1 MVRVLAKLL
10 GDWVPRLATAMQ
22 QGKHRSKL
30 RRPVLSK
37 TMTEPQEILSE
48 QIHLLGDL
56 LGQTIIEQEG
66 CPLFELVEECRALA
80 KGRRAGDAA
89 AHAALL
95 ARIQGLGLGEAR
107 GVLKAFAA
115 YFQLV
120 NLTEEQERVRVLHQ
134 RAARAHAAG
143 RPVDET
149 IAAAVQQLRAE
160 GVPAEAVQALLDE
173 LAIQPVLTAHPTE
186 AKRRTILAKLRRM
199 AFVLH
204 ELDFHTPTP
213 DEVAEAHAALREEI
227 VSLWQS
233 DETRLR
239 QPSVMDEV
247 RNGLYFFDEVL
258 FDLVPGLYRRLAA
271 VLAESYPGHAFR
283 VPRFLQFGSWIGGDR
298 DGNPF
303 VTPAVTEE
311 TLREHK
317 ALALRLYQRGL
328 DRMHGHLSTSAR
340 YGISAELQASIE
352 ADAALLPDEAE
363 KVAARY
369 PMQPYRHKLSFI
381 YRKLGA
387 TAEANRRPWRAD
399 HLPRPGAYQDAT
411 EFLADLRLLQ
421 TSLRQHRGE
430 RLADGRLGTIIQQA
444 EIFGFHLATLDVR
457 QHVERHTR
465 ALAEIFARYGLAQDY
480 AALPEAEKARLLTAE
495 LLSARPLA
503 PARLDFSPETNETLE
518 LFRLIRR
525 GHERVGVEAIQNH
538 IISMT
543 TGASDVLAV
552 LLMAKDAGV
561 DAALN
566 VVPLFETLADLQAA
580 AGIMDALFANP
591 AYAAHLVRRDRNQQI
606 MLGYSDSN
614 KDTGYVTATWE
625 LRRAQQA
632 LPSVC
637 AAHGVR
643 LTLFHGRG
651 GSIGR
656 GGGPTNR
663 AILAQPAESL
673 RGRIRLTEQGET
685 ITNRYANRELAQ
697 RHLEQIIH
705 AVLVRSLAPGETTPS
720 ARNGHW
726 AATMDALSAAARVA
740 YRGFV
745 HDTPALLRYFQDATP
760 IDAIGRLNIGSRPA
774 RRRATARI
782 DDLRAIPWVFA
793 WAQSR
798 AGLPGWYGLGAALDA
813 WAGDETDRWAALAEM
828 YRGWPFF
835 RALIDNA
842 QLSLRQADL
851 PIAELYAGLAEEGA
865 REAIFPALQAEYRRA
880 EVAILRITGGRDLLE
895 DEPWLQR
902 SIQLRNPYIDPMNY
916 LQVALLRRWRDAS
929 GVEAEALRE
938 AVLLSVNGVAAGLRN
953 TG

>member
-1 MVRVLAKLL
+1 
-10 GDWVPRLATAMQ
+10 
-22 QGKHRSKL
+22 
-30 RRPVLSK
+30 
-37 TMTEPQEILSE
+37 MTEPNEILSE

-66 CPLFELVEECRALA
+66 PALFDLVEECRGLA
-80 KGRRAGDAA
+80 KARRGGDAE
-89 AHAALL
+89 AHARLL
-95 ARIQGLGLGEAR
+95 ARIEGLGLAEAR

-120 NLTEEQERVRVLHQ
+120 NLAEEQERVRVLHR
-134 RAARAHAAG
+134 RAQRAHAEG
-143 RPVDET
+143 RSVGET
-149 IAAAVQQLRAE
+149 IAAAVRQLRAD
-160 GVPAEAVQALLDE
+160 GVPPEAIQGLLDE
-173 LAIQPVLTAHPTE
+173 MLIQPVFTAHPTE

-204 ELDFHTPTP
+204 ELDFHSPTP
-213 DEVAEAHAALREEI
+213 DEARELHDALREEI
-227 VSLWQS
+227 VALWQS

-239 QPSVMDEV
+239 QPTVMDEV

-258 FDLVPGLYRRLAA
+258 FDLAPALYRRLEMA
-271 VLAESYPGHAFR
+271 LADCYPGHPFR
-283 VPRFLQFGSWIGGDR
+283 IPRFLQFGSWIGGDR

-311 TLREHK
+311 ALREHK
-317 ALALRLYQRGL
+317 ALALRLYQRSL
-328 DRMHGHLSTSAR
+328 DRMHGHLSSSAR
-340 YGISAELQASIE
+340 YGISPELQASIE
-352 ADAALLPDEAE
+352 ADAALFPDEAE

-399 HLPRPGAYQDAT
+399 HLPRPGAYRNAA
-411 EFLADLRLLQ
+411 EFLDDLRLIQ
-421 TSLRQHRGE
+421 DSLRGHRGE
-430 RLADGRLGTIIQQA
+430 RLAEGRLGTIVRQA
-444 EIFGFHLATLDVR
+444 DIFGFHLATLDIR
-457 QHVERHTR
+457 QHAERHTR
-465 ALAEIFARYGLAQDY
+465 ALAEIFARYGLAEDY

-525 GHERVGVEAIQNH
+525 AHERVGIEAIQNY

-566 VVPLFETLADLQAA
+566 IVPLFETLADLQAA
-580 AGIMDALFANP
+580 PGIMDALFANP
-591 AYAAHLVRRDRNQQI
+591 AYAAHLARRGRNQQI

-614 KDTGYVTATWE
+614 KDTGYVTATWA

-632 LPSVC
+632 LPAVC

-673 RGRIRLTEQGET
+673 RGRIRLTEQGEA

-705 AVLVRSLAPGETTPS
+705 AVLIRSLAPGAVIS
-720 ARNGHW
+720 AHEARW
-726 AATMDALSAAARVA
+726 EAIMDALSAEARSA

-745 HDTPALLRYFQDATP
+745 HDSPALLRYFQDATP

-793 WAQSR
+793 WLQSR
-798 AGLPGWYGLGAALDA
+798 AGLPGWYGLGAALTA
-813 WAGDETDRWAALAEM
+813 WAGEDAGRWAELAEM
-828 YRGWPFF
+828 YREWPFF

-851 PIAELYAGLAEEGA
+851 SIAEVYASLADAETRA
-865 REAIFPALQAEYRRA
+865 AVFPVLQAEYRRA
-880 EVAILRITGGRDLLE
+880 EAAILRLTGQGDLLE
-895 DEPWLQR
+895 DEPWLRR

-916 LQVALLRRWRDAS
+916 LQVVLLRRWRDAG

>member
-1 MVRVLAKLL
+1 
-10 GDWVPRLATAMQ
+10 
-22 QGKHRSKL
+22 
-30 RRPVLSK
+30 
-37 TMTEPQEILSE
+37 MTEVHEILSD

-66 CPLFELVEECRALA
+66 CSLFELVEECRALA
-80 KGRRAGDAA
+80 KARRMGDAE
-89 AHAALL
+89 AHARLL
-95 ARIQGLGLGEAR
+95 ARIEGLGLAEAR

-115 YFQLV
+115 YFQLI
-120 NLTEEQERVRVLHQ
+120 NLAEEQERVRVLHQ
-134 RAARAHAAG
+134 RAQRAHTEG
-143 RPVDET
+143 RAVGET
-149 IAAAVQQLRAE
+149 LAAAVRQLHGE
-160 GVPAEAVQALLDE
+160 GVTAAAMQDLLDD
-173 LAIQPVLTAHPTE
+173 LAIQPVFTAHPTE
-186 AKRRTILAKLRRM
+186 AKRRTVLAKLRRM

-213 DEVAEAHAALREEI
+213 NEVAEAHATLREEI
-227 VSLWQS
+227 VALWQS

-258 FDLVPGLYRRLAA
+258 FDLVPALYRRLEAA
-271 VLAESYPGHAFR
+271 LAESYPGHPFR
-283 VPRFLQFGSWIGGDR
+283 IPRFLQFGSWIGGDR

-311 TLREHK
+311 ALREHK

-328 DRMHGHLSTSAR
+328 DRMHGHLSSSAR
-340 YGISAELQASIE
+340 YGISAELQTSIA
-352 ADAALLPDEAE
+352 ADAALFPDEAAN
-363 KVAARY
+363 VAARY

-399 HLPRPGAYQDAT
+399 HLPRPGAYRDAA
-411 EFLADLRLLQ
+411 EFLADLRLIQ
-421 TSLRQHRGE
+421 ESLRGHRGE
-430 RLADGRLGTIIQQA
+430 RLAEGRLDTIIRQA
-444 EIFGFHLATLDVR
+444 EIFGFHLATLDIR
-457 QHVERHTR
+457 QHAERHTR
-465 ALAEIFARYGLAQDY
+465 AVAEIFARYGLAEDY
-480 AALPEAEKARLLTAE
+480 PALPEAEKTRLLTAE

-525 GHERVGVEAIQNH
+525 GHERVGVEAIQNT

-566 VVPLFETLADLQAA
+566 IVPLFETLADLQAA
-580 AGIMDALFANP
+580 PGIMDALFANP
-591 AYAAHLVRRDRNQQI
+591 AYAGHLARRGRNQQI

-625 LRRAQQA
+625 LRRAQQT
-632 LPSVC
+632 LPAVC

-643 LTLFHGRG
+643 LTIFHGRG

-656 GGGPTNR
+656 GGGPANR
-663 AILAQPAESL
+663 GILAQPAESL

-685 ITNRYANRELAQ
+685 VTNRYANRELAQ

-705 AVLVRSLAPGETTPS
+705 AVLIRSLTPGAAAPPAS
-720 ARNGHW
+720 NARW
-726 AATMDALSAAARVA
+726 EATMDALSAGARAA

-745 HDTPALLRYFQDATP
+745 HDSPALLRYFQDATP

-774 RRRATARI
+774 RRRATASI

-798 AGLPGWYGLGAALDA
+798 AGLPGWYGLGTALVVWAADE
-813 WAGDETDRWAALAEM
+813 AGRWAQLTEM
-828 YRGWPFF
+828 YQGWPFF
-835 RALIDNA
+835 KALIDNA

-851 PIAELYAGLAEEGA
+851 PIAGVYASLADA
-865 REAIFPALQAEYRRA
+865 QTRAAVYPALQAEYRRA
-880 EVAILRITGGRDLLE
+880 EAAILRITGRGDLLE

-916 LQVALLRRWRDAS
+916 LQVALLRRWRDAG

>member
-1 MVRVLAKLL
+1 
-10 GDWVPRLATAMQ
+10 
-22 QGKHRSKL
+22 
-30 RRPVLSK
+30 
-37 TMTEPQEILSE
+37 MTTPNDILSD

-66 CPLFELVEECRALA
+66 HALFDLVEECRALA
-80 KGRRAGDAA
+80 KARRAGDAA

-95 ARIQGLGLGEAR
+95 ARIEGLGLGEAR

-120 NLTEEQERVRVLHQ
+120 NLAEEQERVRVLHQ

-143 RPVDET
+143 RPMDET
-149 IAAAVQQLRAE
+149 IAAAVRQLRAE
-160 GVPAEAVQALLDE
+160 GVPPETVQGLLDQLMIE
-173 LAIQPVLTAHPTE
+173 PVFTAHPTE

-204 ELDFHTPTP
+204 ELDFHSPTP
-213 DEVAEAHAALREEI
+213 DEVAEAHEALREEI

-239 QPSVMDEV
+239 QPTVMDEV

-258 FDLVPGLYRRLAA
+258 FDLVPVLYRRLAA
-271 VLAESYPGHAFR
+271 ALAENYPGYPFR
-283 VPRFLQFGSWIGGDR
+283 IPCFLRFGSWIGGDR

-311 TLREHK
+311 ALREHK
-317 ALALRLYQRGL
+317 ALALRLYQRAL

-340 YGISAELQASIE
+340 YGISAGLQASIE
-352 ADAALLPDEAE
+352 ADAALFPDEAE

-381 YRKLGA
+381 YRKLVA

-399 HLPRPGAYQDAT
+399 HLPRPGTYRDAA
-411 EFLADLRLLQ
+411 EFLADLRLIQ
-421 TSLRQHRGE
+421 ESLRQHRGE
-430 RLADGRLGTIIQQA
+430 RLAAGRLGTIVQQA
-444 EIFGFHLATLDVR
+444 EVFGFHLATLDIR
-457 QHVERHTR
+457 QHAERHTN
-465 ALAEIFARYGLAQDY
+465 ALAEIFARYGLAEDY

-495 LLSARPLA
+495 LASARPLT

-518 LFRLIRR
+518 VFRLIRR
-525 GHERVGVEAIQNH
+525 GHERVGVEAIQNYV
-538 IISMT
+538 ISMT

-580 AGIMDALFANP
+580 PAIMDALFANP
-591 AYAAHLVRRDRNQQI
+591 VYAAHLARRGHNQQI

-614 KDTGYVTATWE
+614 KGTGYVTATWE
-625 LRRAQQA
+625 LRRAQEA
-632 LPSVC
+632 LPAVC

-673 RGRIRLTEQGET
+673 RGRIRLTEQGEAV
-685 ITNRYANRELAQ
+685 TNRYANRELAQ

-705 AVLVRSLAPGETTPS
+705 AVIIRSMAPGIQTQKGSATPDRRS
-720 ARNGHW
+720 QTGWEQQSNARW
-726 AATMDALSAAARVA
+726 EATMDALSAAARSA
-740 YRGFV
+740 YRAFV
-745 HDTPALLRYFQDATP
+745 HDSPALLRYFQDATP

-774 RRRATARI
+774 RRRATTSI

-798 AGLPGWYGLGAALDA
+798 AGLPGWFGLGTALTT
-813 WAGDETDRWAALAEM
+813 WAGEDEGRWAGLAEM
-828 YRGWPFF
+828 YREWPFF
-835 RALIDNA
+835 KALIDNA

-851 PIAELYAGLAEEGA
+851 PIAELYAGLADEETQ
-865 REAIFPALQAEYRRA
+865 EAVFPVLQAEYRRTEA
-880 EVAILRITGGRDLLE
+880 AILRITGKEDLLA
-895 DEPWLQR
+895 DEPWLRR

-916 LQVALLRRWRDAS
+916 LQVALLRRWREAS
-929 GVEAEALRE
+929 GVEAEALGE

>member
-1 MVRVLAKLL
+1 
-10 GDWVPRLATAMQ
+10 
-22 QGKHRSKL
+22 
-30 RRPVLSK
+30 
-37 TMTEPQEILSE
+37 MTEPNDILSD

-56 LGQTIIEQEG
+56 LGQTLIEQEG
-66 CPLFELVEECRALA
+66 CPLFDLVEECRALA
-80 KGRRAGDAA
+80 KARRAGDAA

-95 ARIQGLGLGEAR
+95 ARIGGLGLREAR

-120 NLTEEQERVRVLHQ
+120 NLAEEQERVRVLHQ
-134 RAARAHAAG
+134 RATRAHAAG

-149 IAAAVQQLRAE
+149 IAAAVRQLRASD
-160 GVPAEAVQALLDE
+160 VPPEAVQSLLDE
-173 LAIQPVLTAHPTE
+173 LAIQPVFTAHPTE
-186 AKRRTILAKLRRM
+186 AKRRTVLAKLRRM
-199 AFVLH
+199 AFTLH

-213 DEVAEAHAALREEI
+213 DEIAEAHAALREEI

-258 FDLVPGLYRRLAA
+258 FDLVPILYRRLAA
-271 VLAESYPGHAFR
+271 ALSESYPGYEFH

-317 ALALRLYQRGL
+317 ALGLRLYQRAL
-328 DRMHGHLSTSAR
+328 DRMHGHLSSSAR
-340 YGISAELQASIE
+340 YGIPPALQASIE
-352 ADAALLPDEAE
+352 ADAALFPDEAE
-363 KVAARY
+363 KVATRY

-399 HLPRPGAYQDAT
+399 HLPRPGTYQDAA
-411 EFLADLRLLQ
+411 EFLADLQLIQ
-421 TSLRQHRGE
+421 DSLRQHRGE
-430 RLADGRLGTIIQQA
+430 RLAAGRLGTIIQQA
-444 EIFGFHLATLDVR
+444 QIFGFHLATLDIR
-457 QHVERHTR
+457 QHAERHTR
-465 ALAEIFARYGLAQDY
+465 AVAEIFARYGLAQDY

-495 LLSARPLA
+495 LTGARPLT

-525 GHERVGVEAIQNH
+525 GHERVGVEAIQNYV
-538 IISMT
+538 ISMT

-566 VVPLFETLADLQAA
+566 IVPLFETLADLQTAPA
-580 AGIMDALFANP
+580 IMDALFANP
-591 AYAAHLVRRDRNQQI
+591 AYAAHLARRGHNQQI

-632 LPSVC
+632 LPAVC
-637 AAHGVR
+637 ATHGVR
-643 LTLFHGRG
+643 LTIFHGRG

-673 RGRIRLTEQGET
+673 RGRIRLTEQGEAV
-685 ITNRYANRELAQ
+685 TNRYANRELAQ

-705 AVLVRSLAPGETTPS
+705 AVIIRSLASGDAAASAHNGRWATTME
-720 ARNGHW
+720 G
-726 AATMDALSAAARVA
+726 LSAAARAA

-745 HDTPALLRYFQDATP
+745 HDSPALLRYFQDATP

-798 AGLPGWYGLGAALDA
+798 AGLPGWFGLGTALTT
-813 WAGDETDRWAALAEM
+813 WAGEDAGRWAELGEM

-835 RALIDNA
+835 KALIDNA

-851 PIAELYAGLAEEGA
+851 PIAELYAGLADEET
-865 REAIFPALQAEYRRA
+865 REAVFPTLQAEYRRA
-880 EVAILRITGGRDLLE
+880 EAAILRVTGKGDLLE
-895 DEPWLQR
+895 DEPWLRR

-929 GVEAEALRE
+929 GVEAEALGE

>member
-1 MVRVLAKLL
+1 MKAPN
-10 GDWVPRLATAMQ
+10 D
-22 QGKHRSKL
+22 
-30 RRPVLSK
+30 
-37 TMTEPQEILSE
+37 ILSD

-66 CPLFELVEECRALA
+66 RALFDLVEECRALA
-80 KGRRAGDAA
+80 KARRTGDPT

-95 ARIQGLGLGEAR
+95 ARIESLGLGEAR

-115 YFQLV
+115 YFHLV
-120 NLTEEQERVRVLHQ
+120 NLAEEQEQVRVLHQ
-134 RAARAHAAG
+134 RAARTHAAG
-143 RPVDET
+143 RTVDET
-149 IAAAVQQLRAE
+149 IAAAIRQLRAE
-160 GVPAEAVQALLDE
+160 GAPPEAVQGLLDE
-173 LAIQPVLTAHPTE
+173 LMIEPVFTAHPTE

-199 AFVLH
+199 AFTLH
-204 ELDFHTPTP
+204 ELDFHSLTPE
-213 DEVAEAHAALREEI
+213 EVAEAHEALREEI

-239 QPSVMDEV
+239 QPTVMDEV

-258 FDLVPGLYRRLAA
+258 FDLVPILYRRLEAA
-271 VLAESYPGHAFR
+271 LAENYPGYPFR
-283 VPRFLQFGSWIGGDR
+283 IPCFLRFGSWIGGDR

-311 TLREHK
+311 ALREHK
-317 ALALRLYQRGL
+317 ALALLLYQRGL

-340 YGISAELQASIE
+340 YGISPELQASIE
-352 ADAALLPDEAE
+352 ADAALFPDEAE

-387 TAEANRRPWRAD
+387 TAEANCRPWRAD
-399 HLPRPGAYQDAT
+399 HLPRPGTYRDAT
-411 EFLADLRLLQ
+411 EFLADLRLIQ
-421 TSLRQHRGE
+421 ESLRQHRGE
-430 RLADGRLGTIIQQA
+430 RLAAGRLGTIIRQA
-444 EIFGFHLATLDVR
+444 EVFGFHLATLDIR

-465 ALAEIFARYGLAQDY
+465 AVAEIFARYGLAADY
-480 AALPEAEKARLLTAE
+480 VALPEAEKVRLLTAE
-495 LLSARPLA
+495 LTSARPLT

-518 LFRLIRR
+518 VFRLIRR
-525 GHERVGVEAIQNH
+525 GHERVGVQAIQNY

-543 TGASDVLAV
+543 AGASDVLAV

-561 DAALN
+561 NAALN

-580 AGIMDALFANP
+580 PAIMDALFANP
-591 AYAAHLVRRDRNQQI
+591 AYAQHLARRGRQQQI

-614 KDTGYVTATWE
+614 KDTGYVTANWE

-632 LPSVC
+632 LPAVC
-637 AAHGVR
+637 GAYGIR

-673 RGRIRLTEQGET
+673 RGRIRLTEQGEA

-705 AVLVRSLAPGETTPS
+705 AVIIRSLSRSQVQPQRGSALEGGFAPTSDRRSQTRWEHQS
-720 ARNGHW
+720 DARW
-726 AATMDALSAAARVA
+726 EKIMESLSAAARAA
-740 YRGFV
+740 YRAFV
-745 HDTPALLRYFQDATP
+745 HDSPLLLRYFQDATP

-774 RRRATARI
+774 RRRATTRI

-798 AGLPGWYGLGAALDA
+798 AGLPGWFGLGTALTT
-813 WAGDETDRWAALAEM
+813 WAEEDENRWAELAEM

-835 RALIDNA
+835 RVMINNA
-842 QLSLRQADL
+842 HLSLRQADL
-851 PIAELYAGLAEEGA
+851 PIAELYAGLAEEEV
-865 REAIFPALQAEYRRA
+865 REVVFPTLQTEYRRTEA
-880 EVAILRITGGRDLLE
+880 AILRVTDKGNLLE

-916 LQVALLRRWRDAS
+916 LQVVLLRRWRDAS
-929 GVEAEALRE
+929 GVEAEALGE

>member
-1 MVRVLAKLL
+1 
-10 GDWVPRLATAMQ
+10 
-22 QGKHRSKL
+22 
-30 RRPVLSK
+30 
-37 TMTEPQEILSE
+37 MTEPNEILSE

-66 CPLFELVEECRALA
+66 QALFELVEECRALA
-80 KGRRAGDAA
+80 KARRAEDAA

-95 ARIQGLGLGEAR
+95 ARIEGLGLAEAR

-120 NLTEEQERVRVLHQ
+120 NLAEEQERVRVLHQ
-134 RAARAHAAG
+134 RAGRAHAEG
-143 RPVDET
+143 RPVGET

-160 GVPAEAVQALLDE
+160 GVPPEAVQALLDE
-173 LAIQPVLTAHPTE
+173 MLIEPVFTAHPTE

-204 ELDFHTPTP
+204 ELDFHSPTP

-227 VSLWQS
+227 VALWQS

-239 QPSVMDEV
+239 QPTVMDEV

-258 FDLVPGLYRRLAA
+258 FDLAPVLYRRLEAA
-271 VLAESYPGHAFR
+271 LATSYPGYTFR
-283 VPRFLQFGSWIGGDR
+283 IPRFLRFGSWIGGDR

-311 TLREHK
+311 ALREHK
-317 ALALRLYQRGL
+317 ALALRLYQRAL

-340 YGISAELQASIE
+340 YGISPELQASIE
-352 ADAALLPDEAE
+352 ADAALFPDEAE

-399 HLPRPGAYQDAT
+399 HLPRPGAYRNAA
-411 EFLADLRLLQ
+411 EFLADLRLIQ
-421 TSLRQHRGE
+421 DSLRERRGE
-430 RLADGRLGTIIQQA
+430 RLAEGRLGTIVLQA
-444 EIFGFHLATLDVR
+444 EIFGFHLATLDIR
-457 QHVERHTR
+457 QHAERHVR
-465 ALAEIFARYGLAQDY
+465 ALAEVFGRYGLAEDY
-480 AALPEAEKARLLTAE
+480 ATLPEAEKVRLLTAE

-518 LFRLIRR
+518 VFRLIRR
-525 GHERVGVEAIQNH
+525 AHERVGVEAVQNV
-538 IISMT
+538 IVSMT
-543 TGASDVLAV
+543 TGASDVLAA

-561 DAALN
+561 DVALN
-566 VVPLFETLADLQAA
+566 VVPLFETLADLEAA
-580 AGIMDALFANP
+580 PGIMDALFANP
-591 AYAAHLVRRDRNQQI
+591 AYARHLARRGDNQQI

-614 KDTGYVTATWE
+614 KDTGYVTATWA

-632 LPSVC
+632 LPAVC
-637 AAHGVR
+637 AAHGIR

-673 RGRIRLTEQGET
+673 RGRIRLTEQGEA

-705 AVLVRSLAPGETTPS
+705 AVLIRSLAPAAAAPPAS
-720 ARNGHW
+720 NARW
-726 AATMDALSAAARVA
+726 EAIMDALSVEARAA

-745 HDTPALLRYFQDATP
+745 HDSPALLRYFQDATP

-774 RRRATARI
+774 RRRATANI

-798 AGLPGWYGLGAALDA
+798 AGLPGWYGLGTALTA
-813 WAGDETDRWAALAEM
+813 WAGEDAGRWAELAEM

-851 PIAELYAGLAEEGA
+851 PIAELYASLADEETRA
-865 REAIFPALQAEYRRA
+865 EVFPALQAEYRRTEA
-880 EVAILRITGGRDLLE
+880 AILRLTGQGDLLE
-895 DEPWLQR
+895 AEPWLRR
-902 SIQLRNPYIDPMNY
+902 SILLRNPYIDPMNY
-916 LQVALLRRWRDAS
+916 LQVTLLRRWRDAG
-929 GVEAEALRE
+929 GVEADALRE
-938 AVLLSVNGVAAGLRN
+938 AVLLSVNGVAAGLRV